1 MTHYDEA
8 SAAREAHYTAQ
19 NALLDLAASAIRE
32 AFIARASDGLQL
44 ALDLTVTTE
53 RHRLRSALPMI
64 AYDATSRQLGD
75 VLVGVCNALR
85 EFETRQHDT
94 PLERLSLAESMNAV
108 LARLASEAPKRCP
121 RDERAVILRSVNSG
135 VFYRGEPSRK
145 GVTFVEYKL
154 DTGGFAKVSKRGA
167 TEYTVVA

>member
-1 MTHYDEA
+1 MTHYDEGHAA
-8 SAAREAHYTAQ
+8 SKAHREVQ
-19 NALLDLAASAIRE
+19 KALLDLAASAIRE
-32 AFIARASDGLQL
+32 AFVARASDGLQL

-64 AYDATSRQLGD
+64 AYDATSRQLRD
-75 VLVGVCNALR
+75 ILVGVCNALR
-85 EFETRQHDT
+85 EFDTKQHDT
-94 PLERLSLAESMNAV
+94 PEERRSLAESMNAA
-108 LARLASEAPKRCP
+108 LTCLASEAPKRCP
-121 RDERAVILRSVNSG
+121 RDERVVILRSVNDG

-167 TEYTVVA
+167 TEYVVVV

>member
-85 EFETRQHDT
+85 GGRRWIPAFAGMTDGG
-94 PLERLSLAESMNAV
+94 
-108 LARLASEAPKRCP
+108 
-121 RDERAVILRSVNSG
+121 SG
-135 VFYRGEPSRK
+135 VS
-145 GVTFVEYKL
+145 
-154 DTGGFAKVSKRGA
+154 AKARHSA
-167 TEYTVVA
+167 PLNA